1 MEVRLAGTTQGE
13 QRTDLHVEGRNP
25 PEGGEL
31 SEDRPSTGWSTSAW
45 YRVTKP
51 GSEKSGTLCPSFSP
65 EPEPCPILLQYDY
78 SKLGIFDIY
87 QV

>member
-1 MEVRLAGTTQGE
+1 V
-13 QRTDLHVEGRNP
+13 
-25 PEGGEL
+25 PEL
-31 SEDRPSTGWSTSAW
+31 
-45 YRVTKP
+45 
-51 GSEKSGTLCPSFSP
+51 P